1 MEFTKTVN
9 GGHLHLDGESIWEH
23 KTPDYIELVVLTIKQ
38 GIPITL
44 RQMLD
49 SGDILIQVDT
59 AFAVAGGYNS
69 VEHMEVV
76 TGHAAPRW
84 VRTKGK
90 KSTLKRHGKA
100 N

>member
-1 MEFTKTVN
+1 M
-9 GGHLHLDGESIWEH
+9 DGEIIWEH

-49 SGDILIQVDT
+49 SGDILIQVAT

-69 VEHMEVV
+69 VEHMEAV

-84 VRTKGK
+84 VRMEGK

>member
-1 MEFTKTVN
+1 M
-9 GGHLHLDGESIWEH
+9 DGEIIWEH
-23 KTPDYIELVVLTIKQ
+23 KTLDYIELVVLTIKQ
-38 GIPITL
+38 EIPITL

-69 VEHMEVV
+69 VEHMEAV

-84 VRTKGK
+84 VRMEGK

>member
-1 MEFTKTVN
+1 M
-9 GGHLHLDGESIWEH
+9 DGEIIWEH

-38 GIPITL
+38 EIPITL

-49 SGDILIQVDT
+49 SGDILIQANT

-69 VEHMEVV
+69 VEHMEAVI
-76 TGHAAPRW
+76 GHAAPRW
-84 VRTKGK
+84 VRLERKAA
-90 KSTLKRHGKA
+90 TLKRHGRV

>member
-9 GGHLHLDGESIWEH
+9 GGHLHLDGEIIWEH
-23 KTPDYIELVVLTIKQ
+23 KTPDYIALVVLTIKQ

-59 AFAVAGGYNS
+59 EFAVAGGYNS
-69 VEHMEVV
+69 VEHMEAV
-76 TGHAAPRW
+76 TGHATPRW
-84 VRTKGK
+84 VRLERKAA
-90 KSTLKRHGKA
+90 TLKRHGKV

>member
-1 MEFTKTVN
+1 M
-9 GGHLHLDGESIWEH
+9 DGEIIWEH

-84 VRTKGK
+84 VRLERKAA
-90 KSTLKRHGKA
+90 TLKRHGKV

>member
-1 MEFTKTVN
+1 MDFTKTVN
-9 GGHLHLDGESIWEH
+9 GGHLHLDGEIIWEH
-23 KTPDYIELVVLTIKQ
+23 KTLDYIELTIKQ
-38 GIPITL
+38 EIPITL

-69 VEHMEVV
+69 VEHMEAV

-84 VRTKGK
+84 VRMEGK
-90 KSTLKRHGKA
+90 KSTLKRHGKV

>member
-1 MEFTKTVN
+1 
-9 GGHLHLDGESIWEH
+9 
-23 KTPDYIELVVLTIKQ
+23 
-38 GIPITL
+38 
-44 RQMLD
+44 MLD

-69 VEHMEVV
+69 VEHMEAVI
-76 TGHAAPRW
+76 GYAAPRW
-84 VRTKGK
+84 VRMEGK

>member
-9 GGHLHLDGESIWEH
+9 GGHLHLDGEIIWEH
-23 KTPDYIELVVLTIKQ
+23 KTPYYIELVVLTIKQ
-38 GIPITL
+38 EIPITL

-49 SGDILIQVDT
+49 SGDILIRVDT

-69 VEHMEVV
+69 VEHMEAVI
-76 TGHAAPRW
+76 GYAAPRW
-84 VRTKGK
+84 VRMEGK

>member
-1 MEFTKTVN
+1 MDFTKTVN
-9 GGHLHLDGESIWEH
+9 GGHLHLDGEIIWEH
-23 KTPDYIELVVLTIKQ
+23 KTLELVVLTIKQ
-38 GIPITL
+38 EIPITL

-69 VEHMEVV
+69 VEHMEAV

-84 VRTKGK
+84 VRMEGK
-90 KSTLKRHGKA
+90 KSTLKRHGKV

>member
-1 MEFTKTVN
+1 MDFTKTVN
-9 GGHLHLDGESIWEH
+9 GGHLHLDGEIIWEH

-38 GIPITL
+38 EIPITL

-49 SGDILIQVDT
+49 SGDILMQVDT

-69 VEHMEVV
+69 VEHMEAV
-76 TGHAAPRW
+76 TMHAAPRW
-84 VRTKGK
+84 VRMEGK
-90 KSTLKRHGKA
+90 KSTLKRHGKV

>member
-1 MEFTKTVN
+1 MDFTKTVN
-9 GGHLHLDGESIWEH
+9 GGHLRLDGEIIWEH

-49 SGDILIQVDT
+49 FGDILIQVDT

-69 VEHMEVV
+69 VEHMEAV

-84 VRTKGK
+84 VRTEGK

>member
-9 GGHLHLDGESIWEH
+9 GGHLHLDGEIIWEH

-59 AFAVAGGYNS
+59 AFAVAGGDNS
-69 VEHMEVV
+69 VEHMEAVI
-76 TGHAAPRW
+76 GPRW
-84 VRTKGK
+84 VRMEGK

>member
-1 MEFTKTVN
+1 M
-9 GGHLHLDGESIWEH
+9 DGEIIWEH
-23 KTPDYIELVVLTIKQ
+23 KTLDYIELVVLTIKQ
-38 GIPITL
+38 EIPITL

-49 SGDILIQVDT
+49 SGDILIHVHT

-69 VEHMEVV
+69 VEHMEAV

-84 VRTKGK
+84 VRMEGK
-90 KSTLKRHGKA
+90 KSTLKRHGKV

>member
-1 MEFTKTVN
+1 
-9 GGHLHLDGESIWEH
+9 
-23 KTPDYIELVVLTIKQ
+23 
-38 GIPITL
+38 
-44 RQMLD
+44 MLD

-69 VEHMEVV
+69 VEHMEAV

-84 VRTKGK
+84 VRMEGK
-90 KSTLKRHGKA
+90 KSTLKRHGKV

>member
-1 MEFTKTVN
+1 M
-9 GGHLHLDGESIWEH
+9 DGEIIWEH
-23 KTPDYIELVVLTIKQ
+23 KTLDYIELVVLTIKQ

-69 VEHMEVV
+69 VEHMEAV

-84 VRTKGK
+84 VRMEGK
-90 KSTLKRHGKA
+90 KSTLKRHGKV

>member
-9 GGHLHLDGESIWEH
+9 GGHLHLDGEIIWEH

-44 RQMLD
+44 RKMLD

-69 VEHMEVV
+69 VEHMEAVI
-76 TGHAAPRW
+76 GYAAPRW
-84 VRTKGK
+84 VRMEGK

>member
-1 MEFTKTVN
+1 M
-9 GGHLHLDGESIWEH
+9 DGEIIWEH
-23 KTPDYIELVVLTIKQ
+23 KTPYYIELVVLTIKQ
-38 GIPITL
+38 EIPITL

-69 VEHMEVV
+69 VEHMEAVI
-76 TGHAAPRW
+76 GYAAPRW
-84 VRTKGK
+84 VRMEGK